1 MRTVRDAK
9 GQLVKFGLY
18 RVRPVVESLY
28 LFAELADLVLQ
39 RLGILAGLFP
49 DAYLFGAGVAAFLK
63 LFDLEEDLAAFLVQ
77 LLITVQRKGVA
88 ARSQHLR
95 QFVIVFADPFCV
107 KH

>member
-63 LFDLEEDLAAFLVQ
+63 LFDIEEDLAALLVQ
-77 LLITVQRKGVA
+77 LLITV
-88 ARSQHLR
+88 
-95 QFVIVFADPFCV
+95 
-107 KH
+107 